1 MSLATLLSRGVPV
14 NVLTAA
20 ATGQTG
26 VGKSLV
32 FTLSTNPA
40 SNGSVKFQ
48 VKATGALTALVCNL
62 ESSVDEGTNYHI
74 EQLGLDF
81 SAAPVVVLGLIQGA
95 IYRLNVTSV
104 TVATSVD
111 IIAVPG

>member
-1 MSLATLLSRGVPV
+1 MSLATLVMRGVPV

-20 ATGQTG
+20 ATGETG

-32 FTLSTNPA
+32 FTLATNPA

-48 VKATGALTALVCNL
+48 RKATGALTALVCDL
-62 ESSVDEGTNYHI
+62 ESSIDGGVTYHI

-81 SAAPVVVLGLIQGA
+81 NTAPVIVLGLIQGS

-104 TVATSVD
+104 TVVTSVD
-111 IIAVPG
+111 IIAVLG